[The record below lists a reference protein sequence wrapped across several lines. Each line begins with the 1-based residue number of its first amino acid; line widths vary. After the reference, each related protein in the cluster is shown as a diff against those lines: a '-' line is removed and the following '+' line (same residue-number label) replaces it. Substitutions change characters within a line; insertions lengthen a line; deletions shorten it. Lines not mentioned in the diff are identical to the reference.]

1 MLRCELSNHY
11 RSQQHQDSILNVID
25 KMKSQLR
32 DARTTSNQMDTD
44 TPQTTTTIDTNF
56 AMNLLE
62 GLYETI
68 SILGNGAQTLNEDA
82 QKLNSELH
90 EHEAKLQSLIE
101 NTSQVKV
108 AVEEENVLLEGIT
121 RNMEL
126 LNQDLMSLQERIDDM
141 QYISY
146 DGTLTWKIPN
156 FQEKMSK
163 QRVFF
168 YNKLTMKYLMKND

>member
-1 MLRCELSNHY
+1 
-11 RSQQHQDSILNVID
+11 
-25 KMKSQLR
+25 MKSQLR

-121 RNMEL
+121 RNMEM

-141 QYISY
+141 QCISY
-146 DGTLTWKIPN
+146 DGTLTWKITN

-163 QRVFF
+163 
-168 YNKLTMKYLMKND
+168 